1 MPRGLKTSIAAALLG
16 LTACA
21 VYAASP
27 EAPRH
32 HDLRAEVEGGAG
44 SHFAATLPHTSLR
57 SKTTAVEARRAE
69 LSGGP
74 TGTSFLLDLSSG
86 VPAEVF
92 TLANPYRVVVDLP
105 DVTFHLPAGTGK
117 KGQGLVSAFRYGLL
131 AEGRARIVL
140 DTVKPVL
147 IRKAEMTSRGGQA
160 VRLAIEL
167 TPTTAQI
174 FGAGT
179 GGLRAAEGPTKQET
193 DEGRGKKP
201 KNRAKPVIL
210 IDAGHGGVDPGALSP
225 SNLAEKTVVLA
236 VARKLKARLSESGH
250 YDVYMTR
257 TQDVFISLDQ
267 RLKMSRELGA
277 DLFISLHADAIAQKH
292 YANTVRGATVYTL
305 SERASDETARLMAEK
320 ENASDVIAGLPS
332 ADQDQGEVRSIL
344 IDLLKRETANFSAD
358 FSNTLVKRLAQ
369 TVSLSHDPQRSAAFK
384 VLRQADTPSVL
395 IELGYMSHKDDERL
409 LKSPTWQRTVADAI
423 GTAVDTYFA
432 KRTARAR

>member
-1 MPRGLKTSIAAALLG
+1 
-16 LTACA
+16 
-21 VYAASP
+21 
-27 EAPRH
+27 
-32 HDLRAEVEGGAG
+32 VESAG
-44 SHFAATLPHTSLR
+44 SHLAATLPHTTLR
-57 SKTTAVEARRAE
+57 SKTPSVVARRAE
-69 LSGGP
+69 LSGGM
-74 TGTSFLLDLSSG
+74 TGTSFVLELSSG

-92 TLANPYRVVVDLP
+92 TLADPYRVVVDLP
-105 DVTFHLPAGTGK
+105 DVAFDLPAGTGQ

-147 IRKAEMTSRGGQA
+147 IRKAEMTARGGKA

-179 GGLRAAEGPTKQET
+179 GGMRAAAAPTKPEI
-193 DEGRGKKP
+193 DEGRQAKP

-210 IDAGHGGVDPGALSP
+210 IDAGHGGIDPGAMSP

-236 VARKLKARLSESGH
+236 VARKLKARLSEGGR

-267 RLKMSRELGA
+267 RLKMSRKLGA
-277 DLFISLHADAIAQKH
+277 DLFISLHADAIAQKN

-332 ADQDQGEVRSIL
+332 ADLQDQGEVRSIL